1 MNYALRDVEDWA
13 NSNKLPLNE
22 AKSKTLLVTGK
33 RLKKKISSNVRV
45 ALATSKGERLEQ
57 LDSARL
63 LGLDI
68 DSELSFNKEIVSK
81 AISGNWC
88 A

>member
-1 MNYALRDVEDWA
+1 MEDWA

-33 RLKKKISSNVRV
+33 RLKKKISSNDRV
-45 ALATSKGERLEQ
+45 SLITSKGERLEQ
-57 LDSARL
+57 GDSARL
-63 LGLDI
+63 LGLEI
-68 DSELSFNKEIVSK
+68 DSELSFNKLIVSK
-81 AISGNWC
+81 AISENCC